1 MSRFNEGSGLA
12 RVQDLTP
19 KERESNLAFTL
30 ALQGDYRLGAKL
42 GLFNDPNA
50 GDAEE
55 ETEGDSSAGPSDHDR
70 AQPDD

>member
-1 MSRFNEGSGLA
+1 MSRFNEGSGLT

-50 GDAEE
+50 PEPE
-55 ETEGDSSAGPSDHDR
+55 PEPE
-70 AQPDD
+70 PDEV

>member
-1 MSRFNEGSGLA
+1 MSRFNEDSGLT

-42 GLFNDPNA
+42 GLFFDPNA
-50 GDAEE
+50 EPE
-55 ETEGDSSAGPSDHDR
+55 PEPEPE
-70 AQPDD
+70 PDEV